1 MQIKDKNNYKSYSFQ
16 LGMRVYSLQLGTPIA
31 LPPTP
36 NPPPLKIGEIYH
48 IIINRFDQSSDE
60 KVKMEIPVSF
70 FCFAQVSYLGVAT
83 IKPSGFTVISIRERK
98 LLFFHNL

>member
-16 LGMRVYSLQLGTPIA
+16 LGMRVYSLQLGTPTT

-48 IIINRFDQSSDE
+48 IIINRFNQGSDE

-70 FCFAQVSYLGVAT
+70 FCFAQ
-83 IKPSGFTVISIRERK
+83 
-98 LLFFHNL
+98 FHILVLQP